1 MSNTRQ
7 PVVAISLKMYF
18 DPAKTL
24 QFVSALAGIEQ
35 PDAELEKHGITGPVQ
50 DSSSTVATAALNH
63 VELVV
68 MPDFLSI
75 RECTRL
81 KNRLDEPLF
90 NVGAQDCWQ
99 ADEGAFTGEVSP
111 KHLAQL
117 GVRYVEIGHAERRK
131 QFGETNEW
139 VINKSAACSR
149 NSIIPWICIG
159 EINKGDIEAC
169 GDEVWEQ
176 IKPVL
181 DNCTGQLVFA
191 YEPVWAIGA
200 PKPAESDHIIGVVSY
215 LRKKIDAEKET
226 NNNDVRIVYGGSA
239 GPGLV
244 ESLNGVV
251 DGLFL
256 GRFGHNPDN
265 VKKVVEEVGAVASK
279 R

>member
-1 MSNTRQ
+1 MRQ

-24 QFVSALAGIEQ
+24 QFVAALAGVQ
-35 PDAELEKHGITGPVQ
+35 QSDPELEKAGITGPVQ
-50 DSSSTVATAALNH
+50 DSSCSVATAALNH
-63 VELVV
+63 VELVI

-99 ADEGAFTGEVSP
+99 SDEGAFTGEVSP

-131 QFGETNEW
+131 QFGETNDW
-139 VINKSAACSR
+139 VIGKSAACSR
-149 NSIIPWICIG
+149 NNIIPWICIG
-159 EINKGDIEAC
+159 EVNKGKIEDC
-169 GDEVWEQ
+169 GEEVWKQ

-215 LRKKIDAEKET
+215 LRNKIDAEKDT
-226 NNNDVRIVYGGSA
+226 NKNDVRIVYGGSA

-256 GRFGHNPDN
+256 GRFGHNPEN
-265 VKKVVEEVGAVASK
+265 VKKVVEEVGSVAK
-279 R
+279 QQ